1 MFRIFRSGVPAC
13 GAIRRR
19 NDLLAPPEMFL
30 EAGGDPA
37 ELQVMTQHF
46 RPWLEERLGDGRYYG
61 FKLLDGDQPVAA
73 IGLMSIDWPP
83 HPSHPTQ
90 TSVVMC

>member
-1 MFRIFRSGVPAC
+1 MSELQGCLGFSGLECRPVGPSDAEMIC
-13 GAIRRR
+13 SHRQ
-19 NDLLAPPEMFL
+19 EMFL

-61 FKLLDGDQPVAA
+61 F
-73 IGLMSIDWPP
+73 
-83 HPSHPTQ
+83 
-90 TSVVMC
+90 